1 MSPVTFVFP
10 KSTVV
15 AALITILLAPVILPA
30 LVNSMSPRI
39 LLATLST
46 ITVESSP
53 NTLPL
58 ISDSKGTPSSN
69 NPAICAFK
77 SAVCKYPTSSENSDK
92 NCGAPCS
99 DA

>member
-1 MSPVTFVFP
+1 MSPVAFVFP

-15 AALITILLAPVILPA
+15 VALITILLAPVILPA
-30 LVNSMSPRI
+30 PVNSVSPRI
-39 LLATLST
+39 LPATPST

-53 NTLPL
+53 KTLPL

-69 NPAICAFK
+69 NAANDVSK
-77 SAVCKYPTSSENSDK
+77 SSVLKYPTSSENSDK
-92 NCGAPCS
+92 YCGAPCS